1 MVRFV
6 SSGANVP
13 DGGSAFQHPSEQR
26 ATSLDVAYVGDFSM
40 RCDAVQ
46 RVVEE
51 VLLNAQIGYRTGI
64 AHMPSTN
71 DQALPIAA
79 GIREAVDTGAALS
92 IDYFDVTDARVVIV
106 AGAATALDKRPRLPV
121 RISADRVLAILD
133 NPLPE
138 EGIRQRH
145 ARLVQYFGE
154 EIWWTAT
161 AFDVLEQVRS
171 AGLRTLGTIWQAFG
185 CLKPMPNR
193 YHWAKGSRLVIGTA
207 CGAGAEHWPTDLNAL
222 AAIWD
227 SERYRV
233 RVTGS
238 PPVSDHTKQWDILAP
253 DQRSHVRFAS
263 GLNAFVYYPDGRPLD
278 LPLTAIGTCLA
289 AGIPVFLP
297 PHLKSVLGKGPRY
310 VAVES
315 LAREL
320 HAEMTESSRPSTTRF
335 DAVEAHRRRMRF
347 WVGGSPARRPRR
359 TGRRALFFSSNG
371 EGLGHVTRLLAIAR
385 KLPSDVTPIFG
396 SLSHGIGVIEDAG
409 YHAEMIVSHRYANVD
424 EAAAYPWMADELAEM
439 LSRHAPDVFV
449 FDGGNPYRFM
459 SEVVGPRRRPA
470 YVWMRRGMWRKEQ
483 DNSAVIAKERLFD
496 AIIEPSDL
504 AASRDQGATA
514 TRKEGVVLT
523 DPIRLIDDDEQL
535 SREEARLRL
544 NLAPDR
550 PAALVQLGPGARRD
564 LTFALKQVFT
574 ALQSHPEIQIVNLT
588 TPINR
593 NLACFSDHVT
603 DVTIYPIARFLR
615 AFDFAVSAAG
625 YNSFHELVA
634 ARIPTIFLVSMT
646 PELDDQ
652 EGRAAFAETAGA
664 GYALKAENLSALPGL
679 LERMADPARR
689 ALMQENCGRLSA
701 SNGAQQAADLIA
713 ELAQ

>member
-1 MVRFV
+1 M
-6 SSGANVP
+6 
-13 DGGSAFQHPSEQR
+13 
-26 ATSLDVAYVGDFSM
+26 TSLDIVYVGDFGL

-64 AHMPSTN
+64 AHMPSTTGLG
-71 DQALPIAA
+71 QPIAV
-79 GIREAVDTGAALS
+79 GIREVIDTGAALS
-92 IDYFDVTDARVVIV
+92 IDYFDETDARVAII

-138 EGIRQRH
+138 ERITQRNL
-145 ARLVQYFGE
+145 RLVQYFGDG
-154 EIWWTAT
+154 IWWTAT
-161 AFDVLEQVRS
+161 TFDVLEQLRS

-185 CLKPMPNR
+185 YLKPTPNR
-193 YHWAKGSRLVIGTA
+193 YHWAKESRLVIGTA
-207 CGAGAEHWPTDLNAL
+207 CGAGVEHWPIDLNAL

-238 PPVSDHTKQWDILAP
+238 PSISDHTKQWDILAP
-253 DQRSHVRFAS
+253 DQRSHVRFVS
-263 GLNAFVYYPDGRPLD
+263 GLNAFLYYPDGRPPD
-278 LPLTAIGTCLA
+278 LPVTAIGSCLA
-289 AGIPVFLP
+289 AGIPVFLA
-297 PHLKSVLGKGPRY
+297 PHLKPVLGKGPQY
-310 VAVES
+310 VAAQR
-315 LAREL
+315 LAHEM

-347 WVGGSPARRPRR
+347 WLGGTPKHLPRR
-359 TGRRALFFSSNG
+359 GGRRALLFSSNG
-371 EGLGHVTRLLAIAR
+371 DGLGHVTRLLAIAR
-385 KLPSDVTPIFG
+385 KLPSGLTPVFG
-396 SLSHGIGVIEDAG
+396 SLSHAIGVIEDAG
-409 YHAEMIVSHRYANVD
+409 YHAEMIVSHRYANID
-424 EAAAYPWMADELAEM
+424 EGIAYPWMADELTEM

-459 SEVVGPRRRPA
+459 SDVVSPRRRPA
-470 YVWMRRGMWRKEQ
+470 YIWIRRGMWRKEQ
-483 DNSAVIAKERLFD
+483 DNSAVIAKEKLFD

-504 AASRDQGATA
+504 AASFDQGATA

-523 DPIRLIDDDEQL
+523 DPIRLIDDHEQL

-550 PAALVQLGPGARRD
+550 PAALVQLGPGTRRD
-564 LTFALKQVFT
+564 ATFALKQVFA
-574 ALQSHPEIQIVNLT
+574 ALESHPEIQVVNLS

-593 NLACFSDHVT
+593 NLTCFSEHARE
-603 DVTIYPIARFLR
+603 VTIYPIARFLR

-625 YNSFHELVA
+625 YNSFHELMA

-652 EGRAAFAETAGA
+652 EGRAAFAEKTGT
-664 GYALKAENLSALPGL
+664 GYALKAENLSALPAL
-679 LERMADPARR
+679 IERLVDPAQR
-689 ALMQENCGRLSA
+689 ALMRENCGRLSA
-701 SNGAQQAADLIA
+701 SNGAQQAAELIA